1 MSGSTGRFLDE
12 GMPFPFGAEL
22 QNGGVNFAVFS
33 ENATHVELCVF
44 DPRGETR
51 HTLHGPIDGV
61 FHGFLPGAG
70 AGLIYGY
77 RVRGPYAPEQ
87 GHRFNANKLL
97 LDPYAKVIAGEH
109 VWNETHSGENDADN
123 AAIALK
129 AQVCAIP
136 APAPK
141 SVRHRDA
148 EVVLYEVH
156 VKGFSKTLTLIPEAI
171 RGTYAA
177 LAHAASIN
185 HFKKLGIT
193 SLSLLPVQYHLDEP
207 ALTARG
213 ATNYWGYNTLGFFCA
228 DPRLSTTPN
237 DSSAANAEFRSM
249 VTELHANGFEVLL
262 DVVFN
267 HTPEGDERGATLS
280 FRGFDNAN
288 WYRSDLADRSRA
300 ENFTGCGNTLNVHH
314 PRVTQ
319 FVLDSLRYWVEI
331 MGVDGFRFDL
341 APVLGRTVSDFRSDA
356 PFFIAL
362 KQDPVLSR
370 VRLIAEPWD
379 IGPNGYQVGQF
390 PSSFLEW
397 NDKFR
402 DCVRRYWLNGST
414 NRGEL
419 AHRLTASSDLFRHRQ
434 RNPAA
439 SINYVSVH
447 DGFTLMDLVSH
458 SRKHNFA
465 NGESNRDGRDDEPC
479 ANFGAEGETTNAKII
494 QSRNCVRRAIM
505 ATLLLAQGTPMLCAG
520 DEIGNSQGGN
530 NNPYCIDNETTWLNW
545 DRADAEFFDFVA
557 SVLALRRQ
565 EPLLR
570 RNTWF
575 SEDSTN
581 EVGHLSWFTAS
592 GCAMQASDWE
602 AHHERSLTYM
612 IVNQN
617 STAKSLL
624 IVFNPE
630 PCKKTF
636 TLPSGSWQVAL
647 DSSQALSA
655 RAAFTDHLEVPSLA
669 VVVLRATL

>member
-1 MSGSTGRFLDE
+1 MSGSTGRLLDE
-12 GMPFPFGAEL
+12 GLPFPFGAEL
-22 QNGGVNFAVFS
+22 LSEGVNFAVFS
-33 ENATHVELCVF
+33 ENATHIELCVF
-44 DPRGETR
+44 DQRGETR
-51 HTLHGPIDGV
+51 HTLHGPVDGV
-61 FHGFLPGAG
+61 FHGFLTEAG

-77 RVRGPYAPEQ
+77 RAHGPYAPEQ

-97 LDPYAKVIAGEH
+97 LDPYAKVIAGKH
-109 VWNETHSGENDADN
+109 VWSEAHNGENHSDN
-123 AAIALK
+123 AEIALK
-129 AQVCAIP
+129 AQVCATP
-136 APAPK
+136 TATPRL
-141 SVRHRDA
+141 VRHRDA

-156 VKGFSKTLTLIPEAI
+156 VKGFSKALPLIPESM

-177 LAHAASIN
+177 LAHPISIA

-207 ALTARG
+207 ALVARG
-213 ATNYWGYNTLGFFCA
+213 VTNYWGYNTLGFFCV
-228 DPRLSTTPN
+228 DPRLSTTPD
-237 DSSAANAEFRSM
+237 DSGAANAEFRSM

-288 WYRSDLADRSRA
+288 WYRSDPADRSRA

-319 FVLDSLRYWVEI
+319 FVLDSLRYWVEV

-341 APVLGRTVSDFRSDA
+341 APVLGRTSPDFHSDA

-390 PSSFLEW
+390 PSIFFEW

-402 DCVRRYWLNGST
+402 DGVRRYWLNGSAS
-414 NRGEL
+414 RGEL
-419 AHRLTASSDLFRHRQ
+419 AQRLTASSDLFRHSQ
-434 RNPAA
+434 RNPAS

-447 DGFTLMDLVSH
+447 DGFTLTDMVSY
-458 SRKHNFA
+458 SRKHNLA
-465 NGESNRDGRDDEPC
+465 NGEHNRDGRDDEPC
-479 ANFGAEGETTNAKII
+479 ANFGSEGKTDDANII
-494 QSRNCVRRAIM
+494 QSRNRARRAVM

-530 NNPYCIDNETTWLNW
+530 NNPYCIDNETTWLRW
-545 DRADAEFFDFVA
+545 DRADIEFFDFVV
-557 SVLALRRQ
+557 SVLTLRRQ

-570 RNTWF
+570 RNAWF

-581 EVGHLSWFTAS
+581 LADQLSWFAPN
-592 GCAMQASDWE
+592 GCTMQASDWQM
-602 AHHERSLTYM
+602 HHERALACM
-612 IVNQN
+612 IMDRSDTTKNLWI
-617 STAKSLL
+617 A
-624 IVFNPE
+624 FNPN
-630 PCKKTF
+630 PCVTAF
-636 TLPSGSWQVAL
+636 TLPSGHWHIAL
-647 DSSQALSA
+647 DSSQALE
-655 RAAFTDHLEVPSLA
+655 AAAMLAERIEVPSLS
-669 VVVLRATL
+669 VVVLRAAL